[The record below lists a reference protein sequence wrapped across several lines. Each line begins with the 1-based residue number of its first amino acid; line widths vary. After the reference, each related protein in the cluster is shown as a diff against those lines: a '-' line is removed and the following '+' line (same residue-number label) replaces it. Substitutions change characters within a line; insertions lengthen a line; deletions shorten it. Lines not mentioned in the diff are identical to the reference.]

1 MSPEAEDRNIDLLQ
15 SVLREVPHPEKVAN
29 LLISYFKSQLTSFPE
44 EEVEKGVVNSIL
56 ELNHEFATSK
66 TTHGH
71 KVREFLDIP
80 FSEQAEGVG
89 SIHAYVQPSLRQIAH
104 EVKEGN
110 HGLIPGLLEQIT
122 LADEKIFSDKEKL
135 FSLPRE
141 SSEEEKI
148 ARENLKELEKHFN
161 EKLGISFL
169 FFQPELAWFNR
180 FHQAKVIAHDQEEI
194 DLSLHLAQ
202 EFLVFRLEVLKDV
215 SLTDNQII
223 GLSDISLAD
232 AHTVIIH
239 MRNLFAEQARYKRY
253 QDLFDDRFRSITKIV
268 TALFDDPNVARTYE
282 ISEEEIY
289 AIVSREIPS
298 DAIKFSLPAPAN
310 KTQEIDWDETI
321 ARISNDLGGQIIYGL
336 TIRRARDLVRFAKT
350 GEMEPREL
358 ENMFEEFLKQF
369 IEEEANQLRMLSED
383 QQYQAIYQLL
393 TQKDEEEILE
403 EAGPIQNP
411 ALATR
416 YTNEKLVLEI
426 AKYLVVK
433 MIKDNTEKMSE
444 ENLDP
449 DLISD
454 WQWYAYAHDL
464 VRSHLMDAFDI
475 TKALQE
481 RLAN

>member
-1 MSPEAEDRNIDLLQ
+1 
-15 SVLREVPHPEKVAN
+15 
-29 LLISYFKSQLTSFPE
+29 
-44 EEVEKGVVNSIL
+44 
-56 ELNHEFATSK
+56 
-66 TTHGH
+66 
-71 KVREFLDIP
+71 
-80 FSEQAEGVG
+80 
-89 SIHAYVQPSLRQIAH
+89 
-104 EVKEGN
+104 
-110 HGLIPGLLEQIT
+110 
-122 LADEKIFSDKEKL
+122 
-135 FSLPRE
+135 
-141 SSEEEKI
+141 
-148 ARENLKELEKHFN
+148 
-161 EKLGISFL
+161 
-169 FFQPELAWFNR
+169 
-180 FHQAKVIAHDQEEI
+180 
-194 DLSLHLAQ
+194 
-202 EFLVFRLEVLKDV
+202 
-215 SLTDNQII
+215 
-223 GLSDISLAD
+223 
-232 AHTVIIH
+232 
-239 MRNLFAEQARYKRY
+239 
-253 QDLFDDRFRSITKIV
+253 
-268 TALFDDPNVARTYE
+268 
-282 ISEEEIY
+282 
-289 AIVSREIPS
+289 
-298 DAIKFSLPAPAN
+298 
-310 KTQEIDWDETI
+310 
-321 ARISNDLGGQIIYGL
+321 
-336 TIRRARDLVRFAKT
+336 
-350 GEMEPREL
+350 MEPREL

>member
-1 MSPEAEDRNIDLLQ
+1 M
-15 SVLREVPHPEKVAN
+15 
-29 LLISYFKSQLTSFPE
+29 
-44 EEVEKGVVNSIL
+44 
-56 ELNHEFATSK
+56 
-66 TTHGH
+66 
-71 KVREFLDIP
+71 
-80 FSEQAEGVG
+80 
-89 SIHAYVQPSLRQIAH
+89 
-104 EVKEGN
+104 
-110 HGLIPGLLEQIT
+110 
-122 LADEKIFSDKEKL
+122 

-310 KTQEIDWDETI
+310 KTQEID
-321 ARISNDLGGQIIYGL
+321 
-336 TIRRARDLVRFAKT
+336 
-350 GEMEPREL
+350 
-358 ENMFEEFLKQF
+358 
-369 IEEEANQLRMLSED
+369 
-383 QQYQAIYQLL
+383 
-393 TQKDEEEILE
+393 
-403 EAGPIQNP
+403 
-411 ALATR
+411 
-416 YTNEKLVLEI
+416 
-426 AKYLVVK
+426 
-433 MIKDNTEKMSE
+433 
-444 ENLDP
+444 
-449 DLISD
+449 
-454 WQWYAYAHDL
+454 
-464 VRSHLMDAFDI
+464 
-475 TKALQE
+475 
-481 RLAN
+481 